1 MRRTGLGL
9 LLCLVIGG
17 QVPAYAGAQACDPQA
32 GYGLALEGAEPAYE
46 VAALR
51 ADLAEFRAVV
61 ARTHPA
67 PGLLFDQPALQ
78 RVAADIEA
86 ELHDGMTLRQ
96 AWLAMARLNPHFRD
110 AHTGLRHPV
119 AGYEADLAEGATGFP
134 VEVFIDRAGGLRASA
149 TPGPGTALPPYARIV
164 SINGHDVPTLLAT
177 LMPRMRGETVSVQR
191 LVLAFNFPGY
201 LWTVLGPQR
210 AYCVG
215 IEHEGR
221 TRHLLFAGAAGEGPG
236 SEAGRDAPPFGF
248 SMPAEGVAL
257 LRVGSFHPGLK
268 EAFATFLAE
277 SFAAIEANGAAT
289 LLLDIRDNPGGA
301 HDTSDQLVA
310 YLVDKPVPSASALLA
325 RITSGNREIAP
336 QAETGSIVRVPFP
349 EPIAPRPAG
358 AAFKGEVYVLLSQDT
373 YSQAIVFAATL
384 RDAGI
389 ARLAG
394 ETTGGNAN
402 QTGQITLVPLPR
414 TGLQAL
420 APLYV
425 IYRPNG
431 DATMAGLRPDIAIPH
446 DPLAPDR
453 MVASLLELLGKRP
466 NKGAE

>member
-1 MRRTGLGL
+1 MRRTALGL
-9 LLCLVIGG
+9 LVCLAIGCHL
-17 QVPAYAGAQACDPQA
+17 PAHAGAPACDPHA
-32 GYGLALEGAEPAYE
+32 DHGLPPEDAEPTYDA
-46 VAALR
+46 VGLR

-67 PGLLFDQPALQ
+67 PDLIFDEPALQ
-78 RVAADIEA
+78 RVSAEIEA

-119 AGYEADLAEGATGFP
+119 AGYEDDLAAGAMGFP
-134 VEVFIDRAGGLRASA
+134 IEVFIDRAGGLRASA
-149 TPGPGTALPPYARIV
+149 KPRPDKGIPPYARIV
-164 SINGHDVPTLLAT
+164 SINGLDVPMMLAR
-177 LMPRMRGETVSVQR
+177 LMPRMRGETESIQR
-191 LVLAFNFPGY
+191 LVFAFNFPGY
-201 LWTVLGPQR
+201 LWTLLGPQR

-215 IEHEGR
+215 VEDDGR
-221 TRHLLFAGAAGEGPG
+221 IRHLLFAGAAGEDLGR
-236 SEAGRDAPPFGF
+236 EADQDPSPFSF
-248 SMPAEGVAL
+248 SVPAEGVAL
-257 LRVGSFHPGLK
+257 LRVGSFHPDLK
-268 EAFATFLAE
+268 DAFSKFLAD
-277 SFAAIEANGAAT
+277 SFAAIEANDTRT

-310 YLVDKPVPSASALLA
+310 YLIDKPIPSASTLLA
-325 RITSGNREIAP
+325 RITTGNRDVAP
-336 QAETGSIVRVPFP
+336 EAETGSVARVPFP
-349 EPIAPRPAG
+349 EPIAPRAAQ
-358 AAFKGEVYVLLSQDT
+358 AAFAGDVYVLLSQDT

-389 ARLAG
+389 AKLVG

-402 QTGQITLVPLPR
+402 QTGQITLASLSH

-420 APLYV
+420 SPLYV

-431 DATMAGLRPDIAIPH
+431 DMTMLGLRPDIPIPH

-453 MVASLLELLGKRP
+453 MVTSLLELIGR
-466 NKGAE
+466 